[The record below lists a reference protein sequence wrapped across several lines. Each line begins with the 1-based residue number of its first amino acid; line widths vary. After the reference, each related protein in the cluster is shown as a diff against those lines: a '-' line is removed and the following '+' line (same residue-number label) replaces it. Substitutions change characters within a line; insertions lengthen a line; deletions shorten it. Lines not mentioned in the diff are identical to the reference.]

1 MAELHVELVSAEREI
16 WSGEAREVLA
26 KTLDGEIGILPQ
38 HAPVL
43 GTLVDGGLVRVLDD
57 DHAELVRAAVDGGF
71 ISVANDRVSILAE
84 TAELADEI
92 DPSAARAAY
101 DRARTSEDED
111 AEAEAERAKARLR
124 AAGEEV

>member
-26 KTLDGEIGILPQ
+26 KTLDGEIGVLPQ

-43 GTLVDGGLVRVLDD
+43 GTLVDGGLVRVLDND
-57 DHAELVRAAVDGGF
+57 RAELVRAAVDGGF

-92 DPSAARAAY
+92 DPAAAREAY
-101 DRARTSEDED
+101 DRARSSEAED
-111 AEAEAERAKARLR
+111 APSEVERARARLR

>member
-1 MAELHVELVSAEREI
+1 MAELHVELVSAEREV

-43 GTLVDGGLVRVLDD
+43 GTLVEGGLVRVLDA

-84 TAELADEI
+84 TAELAEEI
-92 DPSAARAAY
+92 DTAAAREAY
-101 DRARTSEDED
+101 DRARTSEDTD
-111 AEAEAERAKARLR
+111 AQAEADRAKARLR